1 MRTVRTPGTALTLL
15 LAVAASGPAG
25 AQEEKAETLEQKLEA
40 KLKEPFVSNA
50 PWVLDLAEAT
60 KKAKEE
66 KKLVFAYFTR
76 SYSP

>member
-1 MRTVRTPGTALTLL
+1 MRTVRTPATALTLL
-15 LAVAASGPAG
+15 LAVTASGPVK
-25 AQEEKAETLEQKLEA
+25 AQEEQTLEQRLES

-50 PWVLDLAEAT
+50 PWVLDYAEAL

-66 KKLVFAYFTR
+66 NKLVFAYFTR

>member
-1 MRTVRTPGTALTLL
+1 MRTVRTPATALTLL
-15 LAVAASGPAG
+15 LAVAASGPAK
-25 AQEEKAETLEQKLEA
+25 AQEEETLEQKLEK